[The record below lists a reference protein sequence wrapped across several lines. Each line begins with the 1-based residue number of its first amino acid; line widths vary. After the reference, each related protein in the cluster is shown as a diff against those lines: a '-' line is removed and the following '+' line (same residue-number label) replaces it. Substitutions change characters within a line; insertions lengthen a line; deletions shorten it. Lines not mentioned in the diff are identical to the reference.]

1 MHLLGE
7 RRGIGVLA
15 RKTRRVLPG
24 RAGVG
29 GWEEWIL
36 SSGEEERMY
45 FIDDVLSVL
54 CFVLRD
60 DGGLLEL
67 ATSSMRHFKGRAKS
81 VRPVGTMFAAEEV
94 SK

>member
-1 MHLLGE
+1 
-7 RRGIGVLA
+7 
-15 RKTRRVLPG
+15 
-24 RAGVG
+24 
-29 GWEEWIL
+29 
-36 SSGEEERMY
+36 MY